1 MNVPDLSQMLISLT
15 QVFPLVTQ
23 LMFLLM
29 AVMGLWVGFKG
40 LQGLYAL
47 STGETKFSNRS
58 PSYDSA
64 FGQLVLAGALVVAP
78 VVFWRFAN
86 TFVLGGQQTYDMF
99 IIGSASKDASYCKQ
113 IHGAI
118 SWFFMALGAIA
129 WVFASLQL
137 YDATRG
143 ERLRSGSA
151 TVYLVGGIL
160 CFFINDV
167 STLISATV
175 GMEVTF
181 ENVCTIMGDEN

>member
-1 MNVPDLSQMLISLT
+1 MNVPDLSQMIISLSE
-15 QVFPLVTQ
+15 VFPLVTQ

-29 AVMGLWVGFKG
+29 AVLGLWVGFRG
-40 LQGLYAL
+40 LSGLYAL
-47 STGETKFSNRS
+47 STGETKFSNH
-58 PSYDSA
+58 PPTYDA
-64 FGQLVLAGALVVAP
+64 IFGQLMLAGALVVAP

-99 IIGSASKDASYCKQ
+99 IIGSASNDASYCKQ

-129 WVFASLQL
+129 WVFAALQL

-143 ERLRSGSA
+143 ERHRSGSA

-167 STLISATV
+167 SQLISATV